1 MHCGYNNHQHH
12 HNDIQWT
19 TTHRDMQ
26 FYQCAELKT
35 MSTAVTV
42 LNGSS
47 SQTQIRS
54 SLDVDLVHQLDD
66 LYARYQENGGV
77 ADKCFI
83 ISSGVTVS

>member
-1 MHCGYNNHQHH
+1 
-12 HNDIQWT
+12 
-19 TTHRDMQ
+19 
-26 FYQCAELKT
+26 